1 MPGADAPCQSN
12 THPYRY
18 RAHDAMLRRLLSRS
32 RFDESTHR
40 LYDTMVERARDPV
53 FYAELGVPD
62 TLDGRFEMNVLHGL
76 LIMRRLREIE
86 QGGTEAAQSL
96 FDLMF
101 ADFDSALRQIGV
113 GDLKVGSRIKKMGQ
127 AFYGRASTL
136 DKALADGAE
145 PGELK
150 EVLRRNTFGTVEAE
164 PGHLVVLETYVRSQ
178 IAHLDSQPDDALLAG
193 NMTLVSPD
201 PASTH

>member
-12 THPYRY
+12 TLPYRY

-40 LYDTMVERARDPV
+40 LYDTLVERARQPL

-76 LIMRRLREIE
+76 LIMRRLRGIE
-86 QGGTEAAQSL
+86 KGGAQAAQSL

-127 AFYGRASTL
+127 AFYGRAAVL
-136 DKALADGAE
+136 NAALEEGAA
-145 PGELK
+145 PDALK
-150 EVLRRNTFGTVEAE
+150 EVLRRNTFGTVEVE
-164 PGHLVVLETYVRSQ
+164 ERHLNAFEAYVRSQ
-178 IAHLDSQPDDALLAG
+178 VVHLNSQPDDALLRG
-193 NMTLVSPD
+193 ELTLVCPD
-201 PASTH
+201 HVSAD

>member
-12 THPYRY
+12 TLPYRY

-40 LYDTMVERARDPV
+40 LYDAMVERAREPV
-53 FYAELGVPD
+53 FFAELGVPD

-76 LIMRRLREIE
+76 LIMRRLRRIE
-86 QGGTEAAQSL
+86 EGGADAAQSL

-113 GDLKVGSRIKKMGQ
+113 GDLKVGSRIKQMGQ
-127 AFYGRASTL
+127 AYGMANSETIA
-136 DKALADGAE
+136 DIELAQ
-145 PGELK
+145 
-150 EVLRRNTFGTVEAE
+150 
-164 PGHLVVLETYVRSQ
+164 Q
-178 IAHLDSQPDDALLAG
+178 IAQMQINQGTGSPEVASETLSEAG
-193 NMTLVSPD
+193 PTLRESGGGARSPAGVD
-201 PASTH
+201 PGGMQTVGE